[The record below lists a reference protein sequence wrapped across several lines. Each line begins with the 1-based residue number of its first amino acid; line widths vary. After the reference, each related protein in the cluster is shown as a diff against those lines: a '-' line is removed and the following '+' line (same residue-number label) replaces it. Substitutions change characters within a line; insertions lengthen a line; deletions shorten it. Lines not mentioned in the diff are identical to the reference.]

1 MSNRVLIPAG
11 AGVAILAAAAI
22 AVVFRSGDGGEPPT
36 AIARA
41 EHDGMVRGTV
51 WVANEDG
58 ASLTAIDA
66 ARNEVLTTLTG
77 IEGPHNLQ
85 ASPDGRSVWAVSG
98 HESQAVMVD
107 AADFSLHGAV
117 ATGKEPAHVV
127 VTPDGRTVYTTNGA
141 DDTVSAID
149 VATMK
154 QVATV
159 PVGPF
164 PHGLRPSPD
173 GRWVYVAN
181 AKGTTVSVIDTV
193 KNARVADIEVGKAPV
208 QIAFSPDGRF
218 AYASL
223 NGENAV
229 AKIDVARRT
238 LVTHAMVGVGPIQT
252 YVSPDG
258 RYLLVANQGTEKRP
272 STTVSIVETASFKVV
287 GTVETGRGAH
297 GVVVDPSSRHAYV
310 TNIYGGEVAVL
321 DLAQRKVVA
330 RIPVGEKPN
339 GISFSPVVPSVRPAR
354 SMRLPLR
361 HDAEESEH
369 SSDETHEMD
378 EG

>member
-1 MSNRVLIPAG
+1 MSKRMILSAG
-11 AGVAILAAAAI
+11 AVAILAAAAV
-22 AVVFRSGDGGEPPT
+22 AVVFRSGDGAEPRT
-36 AIARA
+36 AIG
-41 EHDGMVRGTV
+41 EHNGMVRGTV

-98 HESQAVMVD
+98 HESQAVMID
-107 AADFSLHGAV
+107 AADFSLQGAV
-117 ATGKEPAHVV
+117 PTGKQPAHVV
-127 VTPDGRTVYTTNGA
+127 VAPDGRTVYTTNGA
-141 DDTVSAID
+141 DDTVTAID

-154 QVATV
+154 QTATI
-159 PVGPF
+159 PVGPY
-164 PHGLRPSPD
+164 PHGLRPSAD

-181 AKGTTVSVIDTV
+181 AKGTTVSVIDTA
-193 KNARVADIEVGKAPV
+193 KNARVTDIEVGKAPFQV
-208 QIAFSPDGRF
+208 AFSPDGRF

-229 AKIDVARRT
+229 AKIDVATRR

-272 STTVSIVETASFKVV
+272 STTVSIVDTASFKVV
-287 GTVETGRGAH
+287 WTVETGRGAH

-310 TNIYGGEVAVL
+310 TNIYGGDVAVL
-321 DLAQRKVVA
+321 DLAQRTVVA

-339 GISFSPVVPSVRPAR
+339 GISFSTVVPSVRPAR
-354 SMRLPLR
+354 SMRLPLD
-361 HDAEESEH
+361 HGAEESEH
-369 SSDETHEMD
+369 GADEMHETD